1 MIKFLSLK
9 CMLGVCKFFQI
20 LDGFG
25 LIMKKVALQH
35 TIFFLLCKGNTIQK
49 IREGHRTNLIF
60 YLINVIFWGSK
71 FFIVKFN
78 KFKA

>member
-1 MIKFLSLK
+1 MMIKFLSLK

-35 TIFFLLCKGNTIQK
+35 TIFSCYVKEILHKK

-60 YLINVIFWGSK
+60 YLINVIF
-71 FFIVKFN
+71 
-78 KFKA
+78 